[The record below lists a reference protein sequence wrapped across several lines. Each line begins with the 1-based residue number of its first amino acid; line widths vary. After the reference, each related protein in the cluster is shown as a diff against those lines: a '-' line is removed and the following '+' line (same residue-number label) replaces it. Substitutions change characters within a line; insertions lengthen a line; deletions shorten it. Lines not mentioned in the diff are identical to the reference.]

1 MYASDV
7 VENCCDVL
15 VGVRFCALDR
25 RSEEPQNET
34 AEVEALR
41 MKREMWSYLQL
52 TLLLS
57 KLENGS
63 RTNVVLENR

>member
-15 VGVRFCALDR
+15 VGVRFGALDR

-41 MKREMWSYLQL
+41 MRRRRWRWYL
-52 TLLLS
+52 
-57 KLENGS
+57 
-63 RTNVVLENR
+63 